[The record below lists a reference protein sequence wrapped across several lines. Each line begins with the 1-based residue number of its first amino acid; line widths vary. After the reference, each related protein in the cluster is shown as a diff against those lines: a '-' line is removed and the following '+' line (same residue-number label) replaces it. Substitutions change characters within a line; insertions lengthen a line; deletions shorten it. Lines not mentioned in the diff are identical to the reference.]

1 MLDFYLNDDKKCK
14 NWEQSEILWDMERFS
29 LSWLGHHFPWTRQ
42 WSFGNFFF
50 PQHQVCVELKL
61 EQWRGCFSSFW
72 MLQQHKSPARLSFSG
87 FVWQKVGQWFEFF
100 NFHLYYMSA
109 RYLSTNFYLYI
120 YCRYLF
126 HSSVHTPF
134 FLKQL
139 SPFSSRNWP
148 TPNELQ
154 VSRKFHE
161 SIRVEPLC
169 TLHPSE
175 NRGIFWK
182 YYSRDTH
189 PTWHQCN
196 CGNRFLDQ
204 SG

>member
-1 MLDFYLNDDKKCK
+1 MDRNEKCK
-14 NWEQSEILWDMERFS
+14 NWEQSEILWDMECFS

-42 WSFGNFFF
+42 WSFGNTFF

-87 FVWQKVGQWFEFF
+87 FVWQKVRQWFEFF

-109 RYLSTNFYLYI
+109 RYLNTNFYNSMYI

-134 FLKQL
+134 FLQTIVIFFFPKL
-139 SPFSSRNWP
+139 TNTKWAAGFSKVPWKYPSR
-148 TPNELQ
+148 TPMYTSSFWEQRDILEILQ
-154 VSRKFHE
+154 QR
-161 SIRVEPLC
+161 
-169 TLHPSE
+169 HPSYLAPMQLWE
-175 NRGIFWK
+175 
-182 YYSRDTH
+182 
-189 PTWHQCN
+189 
-196 CGNRFLDQ
+196 
-204 SG
+204 